1 MRPFRINRR
10 HFMLGMTGALVA
22 CGAKAS
28 SGPIRV
34 MLAGSRN
41 DNVNGVWVWA
51 RRFAEVLQER
61 GVAVAVTFNGAL
73 GSEPD
78 RTELTALALAAV
90 NDTASSEIVAR
101 TATYTPVGLPFFF
114 SSADQFDRFIS
125 DPDFLEPVQQ
135 ALAPSG
141 LMIADAVLLGS
152 MSGLFTSDMKI
163 RTIDDLKNVRLRA
176 MGRTDLAMIEALGAS
191 GVQVAWEEVPQ
202 ALQTG
207 IAQGYFNPPL
217 APVMFG
223 HGSQIRYFCA
233 LRSGIAHRVVTLSR
247 QWFQSL
253 SGDLLDHVRT
263 ALSEAHTANRAWAK
277 SGFEKEMQAL
287 AGIGV
292 EVITPEPEE
301 RARFVE
307 SAKLAYSR
315 MAPPD
320 AVQSALHLLN
330 KIGEGN

>member
-1 MRPFRINRR
+1 
-10 HFMLGMTGALVA
+10 
-22 CGAKAS
+22 
-28 SGPIRV
+28 

-41 DNVNGVWVWA
+41 DSVNGVWVWA
-51 RRFAEVLQER
+51 KRFAEVLEER
-61 GVAVAVTFNGAL
+61 GVAVKVTFNGAL
-73 GSEPD
+73 GSEAD

-90 NDTASSEIVAR
+90 NDTATSEIIAR
-101 TATYTPVGLPFFF
+101 TETYTPIGLPFFF
-114 SSADQFDRFIS
+114 DSADQFDRFIS
-125 DPDFLEPVQQ
+125 DPEFLEPVQR

-141 LMIADAVLLGS
+141 LMIADAALLGS
-152 MSGLFTSDMKI
+152 MSGLFTSDV
-163 RTIDDLKNVRLRA
+163 RVSTLEDLNSVRLRA

-223 HGSQIRYFCA
+223 HGSQIHHFCA
-233 LRSGIAHRVVTLSR
+233 LRSGIAHRVITLSR
-247 QWFQSL
+247 HWFQSL

-263 ALSEAHTANRAWAK
+263 ALSEAHKANRAWAA

-287 AGIGV
+287 ASIGV
-292 EVITPEPEE
+292 EVTTPDPEE

-307 SAKLAYSR
+307 RARQAYSR
-315 MAPPD
+315 MAPPE
-320 AVQSALHLLN
+320 AVQAALRLLDR
-330 KIGEGN
+330 IGEGK